1 MYSLIDFLYN
11 LLSYQIGVP
20 QSLSFQSLKSK
31 GLLLKDIVCYP
42 KRMRSPFRIICKHAS
57 NKNDRLYQKTTHS
70 DIYRLIRLWK
80 NSPCFR
86 LD

>member
-11 LLSYQIGVP
+11 LLSNQIGVP

-31 GLLLKDIVCYP
+31 GLLLKDIVCYR
-42 KRMRSPFRIICKHAS
+42 KRMRRPFRIICKHAS

-70 DIYRLIRLWK
+70 DIYRLIRL
-80 NSPCFR
+80 F
-86 LD
+86 